1 MVTGGT
7 GLIGKILVNSLR
19 KRSCELTLLVRE
31 NYVSNDD
38 HKHEKLHFI
47 RGDITDR
54 ESLVKVV
61 NGFDTVVHLAASLRM
76 FEKHHEL
83 EKTNVDG
90 LRNILYTYCSS
101 GRPVNFIF
109 ASSIDAV
116 VRNSDYAASKRKGEQ
131 IIRQF
136 ARKHPMFNYAILRI
150 GNVYHEKKGGYEKML
165 TDLMKTDYWK
175 ASLIYHLL
183 PNKKIYPIAIDKLTK
198 KINAIVFSQKSDQVV
213 NLYDRPVQTKE
224 TLDKFILEEKLN
236 APIKIPF
243 SKLML
248 ASWLFLGKLLK
259 RGDLLIY
266 FALEK

>member
-1 MVTGGT
+1 
-7 GLIGKILVNSLR
+7 
-19 KRSCELTLLVRE
+19 
-31 NYVSNDD
+31 
-38 HKHEKLHFI
+38 
-47 RGDITDR
+47 
-54 ESLVKVV
+54 
-61 NGFDTVVHLAASLRM
+61 
-76 FEKHHEL
+76 
-83 EKTNVDG
+83 
-90 LRNILYTYCSS
+90 
-101 GRPVNFIF
+101 
-109 ASSIDAV
+109 
-116 VRNSDYAASKRKGEQ
+116 
-131 IIRQF
+131 
-136 ARKHPMFNYAILRI
+136 
-150 GNVYHEKKGGYEKML
+150 ML